1 MEALRPTE
9 SIKIELQGNV
19 DITQIQKLLIKTH
32 LKMDKSHEY
41 NFKFIPLP
49 KCQIPDEIRMHLLA
63 SKTQHAI
70 DKVEGFM
77 HHVH

>member
-1 MEALRPTE
+1 
-9 SIKIELQGNV
+9 
-19 DITQIQKLLIKTH
+19 
-32 LKMDKSHEY
+32 MDKSHEY

-77 HHVH
+77 YHVHWSDSLKLL